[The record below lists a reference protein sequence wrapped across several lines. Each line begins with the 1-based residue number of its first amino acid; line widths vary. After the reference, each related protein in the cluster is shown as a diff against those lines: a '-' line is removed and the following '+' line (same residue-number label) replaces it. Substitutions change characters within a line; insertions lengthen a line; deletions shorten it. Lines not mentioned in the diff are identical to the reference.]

1 MSVLS
6 ELTADQGVEKALSI
20 LLENG
25 WTSQAYSNWKEY
37 VLESYGED
45 ELESYGEDDGGY
57 WLADRSSIWE
67 AVEGYTD
74 VEATDGE
81 LTAKWVATQD
91 DGLAHDSET
100 YFVILS
106 LSDGETTRYFK
117 RDGWYASY
125 DGGHLEEGENLE
137 VFPQQVTVTDFK
149 DNK

>member
-25 WTSQAYSNWKEY
+25 WKSQSYSSWQEY
-37 VLESYGED
+37 VKEAYDED
-45 ELESYGEDDGGY
+45 PEDYEGY
-57 WLADRSSIWE
+57 WLADRSSVWDSL
-67 AVEGYTD
+67 EGYTD
-74 VEATDGE
+74 IEAHEAGG

-91 DGLAHDSET
+91 DGLAHDTET

-137 VFPQQVTVTDFK
+137 VFPTQVTVTEFK
-149 DNK
+149 DKK

>member
-25 WTSQAYSNWKEY
+25 WTSQAYSSWVEY
-37 VLESYGED
+37 VKEVYEED
-45 ELESYGEDDGGY
+45 SEDYEDY
-57 WLADRSSIWE
+57 PLADRSSVWD
-67 AVEGYTD
+67 AVEGHTD
-74 VEATDGE
+74 IEATDGE
-81 LTAKWVATQD
+81 LTAKWIATQD

-100 YFVILS
+100 YFVVLS

-137 VFPQQVTVTDFK
+137 VFPTQVTVTEFK
-149 DNK
+149 DKK